1 VLNSYTEM
9 ENFRFTRSCVVV
21 IMQDCNWWKLL
32 VCHLQCIFQ
41 VYKRPSWSWS
51 YGDCIFGAGGLNRI
65 TILQLYLGGQFYWW
79 RKPEY
84 PEKPLTWHKS
94 MTNFIT

>member
-1 VLNSYTEM
+1 MVEEYITLIREDMDEM
-9 ENFRFTRSCVVV
+9 SRIE
-21 IMQDCNWWKLL
+21 IAID
-32 VCHLQCIFQ
+32 
-41 VYKRPSWSWS
+41 VYN
-51 YGDCIFGAGGLNRI
+51 DCIFGAGGLNRI